1 MMTIVSRVQVEDGR
15 EPAWDEAF
23 RKRAA
28 AVREQPGF
36 VSLQLGIPVDEL
48 SQRVVIGTWQTR
60 ADWEA
65 WHATE
70 PFQNTRVELDE
81 PAAKTLYEGWYEII
95 VEERG

>member
-1 MMTIVSRVQVEDGR
+1 MMTIVSRVQVEEGR

-28 AVREQPGF
+28 AARDQPGF

-70 PFQNTRVELDE
+70 PFQNTRAELDE
-81 PAAKTLYEGWYEII
+81 PEAKTLYEGWYEII
-95 VEERG
+95 VEERT

>member
-1 MMTIVSRVQVEDGR
+1 MMTIVSRVQVEEGR

-28 AVREQPGF
+28 AARDQPGF

-48 SQRVVIGTWQTR
+48 SQRVVIGTWKTR

-70 PFQNTRVELDE
+70 PFQNTRAELDE
-81 PAAKTLYEGWYEII
+81 PEAKTLYEGWYEII
-95 VEERG
+95 VEERT